1 MKIIIAPDSFK
12 GSLTAKEAASA
23 MARGV
28 RAIAPNA
35 EIDIIPLADGGE
47 GTLEAL
53 VASTH
58 GQFKQVAA
66 SDPLG
71 RSING
76 LYGVLGDGKTIV
88 IEMAVVSGLLLLKE
102 NERNP
107 LFTTTYGTGQ
117 LIRQALDS
125 GGRELILG
133 IGGSSTNDCGAGMA
147 QALGVRFFR
156 NDKTE
161 ILDKICGKLL
171 GDVAAIDNRRLHPIV
186 RSAHI
191 TVACDV
197 RNPLLGE
204 NGCTYV
210 YAPQKGAKPEIVKQ
224 LEKNMTS
231 FINIAEETINRPVRD
246 IPGAGA
252 AGGLGA
258 GLMLFLGAKLQP
270 GIDIVMDACGFSE
283 RIKDA
288 DFILTGEGKIDSQT
302 AFGKT
307 IAGIASRA
315 KLRKISVIAFAGKVE
330 NTDNL
335 HQSGVTSCCSISPDT
350 MTLEQSMA
358 NAATLLQSAVE
369 RVMRETL
376 SGL

>member
-125 GGRELILG
+125 GCRELILG

-171 GDVAAIDNRRLHPIV
+171 GDVAAIDNSRIHPTV

-231 FINIAEETINRPVRD
+231 FINIAEKTINRSVRD

-288 DFILTGEGKIDSQT
+288 DFILTGEGKIDGQT

-335 HQSGVTSCCSISPDT
+335 HRSGVTSCYSISPDT
-350 MTLEQSMA
+350 MTLEQSMT

-369 RVMRETL
+369 RVIRETL

>member
-58 GQFKQVAA
+58 GQFKQVGA

-76 LYGVLGDGKTIV
+76 QYGVLGDGKTIV
-88 IEMAVVSGLLLLKE
+88 IEMSVVSGLLLLKE

-117 LIRQALDS
+117 LIREALDS
-125 GGRELILG
+125 GCRELIVG

-171 GDVAAIDNRRLHPIV
+171 ADVAAIDNSRIHPTV

-231 FINIAEETINRPVRD
+231 FIDIAEKTINRSVRD

-307 IAGIASRA
+307 IAGIASSA

-335 HQSGVTSCCSISPDT
+335 YRSGVISCHSISPKT

-358 NAATLLQSAVE
+358 NAATLLQRAVE

>member
-23 MARGV
+23 MARGI

-53 VASTH
+53 VAATH
-58 GQFKQVAA
+58 GQFKQVTA

-76 LYGVLGDGKTIV
+76 HYGVLGDGKTIV
-88 IEMAVVSGLLLLKE
+88 IEMAAVSGLLLLKE

-117 LIRQALDS
+117 LIREALDS
-125 GGRELILG
+125 GCRELILG

-171 GDVAAIDNRRLHPIV
+171 GDVAAIDDSRIHPAV

-210 YAPQKGAKPEIVKQ
+210 YAPQKGAEPEIVKQ

-231 FINIAEETINRPVRD
+231 FIHIAEKTVNRSVRD

-307 IAGIASRA
+307 IAGIAARA
-315 KLRKISVIAFAGKVE
+315 KLRKISVIAFAGEVE

-335 HQSGVTSCCSISPDT
+335 YQSGVTSYYSITPKT
-350 MTLEQSMA
+350 MTLEQSMT
-358 NAATLLQSAVE
+358 NAATLLQNAVE

>member
-1 MKIIIAPDSFK
+1 M
-12 GSLTAKEAASA
+12 AA
-23 MARGV
+23 
-28 RAIAPNA
+28 
-35 EIDIIPLADGGE
+35 
-47 GTLEAL
+47 
-53 VASTH
+53 
-58 GQFKQVAA
+58 
-66 SDPLG
+66 
-71 RSING
+71 
-76 LYGVLGDGKTIV
+76 
-88 IEMAVVSGLLLLKE
+88 VSGLLLLKE

-117 LIRQALDS
+117 LIREALDS
-125 GGRELILG
+125 GCRELILG

-171 GDVAAIDNRRLHPIV
+171 GDVAAIDDSRIHPAV

-210 YAPQKGAKPEIVKQ
+210 YAPQKGAEPEIVKQ

-231 FINIAEETINRPVRD
+231 FIHIAEKTVNRSVRD

-307 IAGIASRA
+307 IAGIAARA
-315 KLRKISVIAFAGKVE
+315 KLRKISVIAFAGEVE

-335 HQSGVTSCCSISPDT
+335 YQSGVTSYYSITPKT
-350 MTLEQSMA
+350 MTLEQSMT
-358 NAATLLQSAVE
+358 NAATLLQNAVE

>member
-125 GGRELILG
+125 GCRELILG

-161 ILDKICGKLL
+161 IVDKICGKLL
-171 GDVAAIDNRRLHPIV
+171 GDVAAIDNSRIHPTV

-210 YAPQKGAKPEIVKQ
+210 YAPQKGANPEIVKQ
-224 LEKNMTS
+224 LETNMAS
-231 FINIAEETINRPVRD
+231 FINIAEKTINRSVRD

-307 IAGIASRA
+307 VAGIASRA

-335 HQSGVTSCCSISPDT
+335 HQSGVTSCYSISPDT
-350 MTLEQSMA
+350 MTLEQSMT

-376 SGL
+376 SSL